1 MMDDKSNFFSE
12 LEFTGYYRLNSVP
25 ETMAL
30 IEAECFHTLADTNNS
45 HADAKGIIF
54 ALGFISTIIVLSGV
68 QLHRSLKVT
77 PINSKITKPQT
88 LSTFDTK
95 KISTLRSERKLKR
108 VQSLQ
113 TLDWS
118 TDKIEILT
126 IKNAVAL
133 GRF

>member
-1 MMDDKSNFFSE
+1 MIDNKSNFFSE

-45 HADAKGIIF
+45 HTDTKGITF
-54 ALGFISTIIVLSGV
+54 ALGFISTMILLSGV
-68 QLHRSLKVT
+68 QLHRSLKAT
-77 PINSKITKPQT
+77 PINLEITKPQI
-88 LSTFDTK
+88 LSTFNPQ
-95 KISTLRSERKLKR
+95 KISTLRSQRKLKR
-108 VQSLQ
+108 AQSSQ
-113 TLDWS
+113 TIDWS